1 MLIVFVLGFQ
11 GVDFFGDIFL
21 SKRLLNNDEKDSETR
36 WLLNMTGMLMIC
48 PVVLST
54 LFMIP
59 HWWKN
64 EEKWWRKVLTFI
76 FIPVYPQY
84 RALRVLFF
92 WCFGYGEKAA
102 QEKERFD
109 NTVSFVGKYTCYPRF
124 FLNPILTSFHSRAI
138 CGIYPS
144 NSYHDDIICTL

>member
-36 WLLNMTGMLMIC
+36 WLLNMTGILMMC

-84 RALRVLFF
+84 RALRVLFL
-92 WCFGYGEKAA
+92 WCFCYGEKAI

-109 NTVSFVGKYTCYPRF
+109 NTVSFVGKYTFYP
-124 FLNPILTSFHSRAI
+124 
-138 CGIYPS
+138 
-144 NSYHDDIICTL
+144 

>member
-21 SKRLLNNDEKDSETR
+21 SKRLLYNNEKDSETR
-36 WLLNMTGMLMIC
+36 WLLTMTGILMMI

-92 WCFGYGEKAA
+92 WCFGYGEKAV

-109 NTVSFVGKYTCYPRF
+109 NTVSFVGKYSYYPLY
-124 FLNPILTSFHSRAI
+124 FLNPVLTSFHHSRAV
-138 CGIYPS
+138 CGIYTS
-144 NSYHDDIICTL
+144 NSCHDDII

>member
-1 MLIVFVLGFQ
+1 MAESLKCSGALMLIVFVLGFQ

-21 SKRLLNNDEKDSETR
+21 SKRLLYNNEKDSETR
-36 WLLNMTGMLMIC
+36 WLLTMTGILMMI

-54 LFMIP
+54 LLMIP
-59 HWWKN
+59 HWLKN

-92 WCFGYGEKAA
+92 WCFCYGEKAA

-109 NTVSFVGKYTCYPRF
+109 NTVSFVGKYTFYP
-124 FLNPILTSFHSRAI
+124 
-138 CGIYPS
+138 
-144 NSYHDDIICTL
+144 